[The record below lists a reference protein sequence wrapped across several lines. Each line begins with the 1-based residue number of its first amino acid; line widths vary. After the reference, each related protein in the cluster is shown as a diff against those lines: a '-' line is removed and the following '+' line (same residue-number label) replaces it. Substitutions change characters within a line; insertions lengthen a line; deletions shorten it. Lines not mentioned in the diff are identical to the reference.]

1 MSHKLPLWY
10 FSPSFEEESRRHSA
24 GVSRSAGHRGNSHGP
39 SAVDTLRPLT
49 QNRTKIGPHSRAVK
63 KNRSPRDR
71 LVLPMMTIVGHP
83 LPARDVSLYPK
94 LQHLHPSFAFA
105 KAVRSPLQR

>member
-1 MSHKLPLWY
+1 
-10 FSPSFEEESRRHSA
+10 
-24 GVSRSAGHRGNSHGP
+24 
-39 SAVDTLRPLT
+39 
-49 QNRTKIGPHSRAVK
+49 
-63 KNRSPRDR
+63 
-71 LVLPMMTIVGHP
+71 MMTIVGHP